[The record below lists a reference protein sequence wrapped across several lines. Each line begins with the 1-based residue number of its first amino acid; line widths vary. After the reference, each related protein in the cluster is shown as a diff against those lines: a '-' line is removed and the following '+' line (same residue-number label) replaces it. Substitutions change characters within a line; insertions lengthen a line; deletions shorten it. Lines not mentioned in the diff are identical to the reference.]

1 MSPAVS
7 GPSCQLRKLT
17 FLKQDSQ
24 KQFPRRR
31 KMRSGSEL
39 SAKAVQTKTLSQLPA
54 RWRGKTTGKSS
65 RPPSWIQALKSLSVT
80 VTDLFYDDWEYEE
93 KIRISKGQSHKIRKM
108 LHYGNWYPNKRHV
121 MLCKGY
127 CRHRTVYSF
136 FKRLRIS
143 I

>member
-7 GPSCQLRKLT
+7 GPRSQPRRAA
-17 FLKQDSQ
+17 FLKQLSQ
-24 KQFPRRR
+24 NKL
-31 KMRSGSEL
+31 RSGSEL
-39 SAKAVQTKTLSQLPA
+39 SAKAVQTKTLSQLLPPA
-54 RWRGKTTGKSS
+54 QWWGKTTGISS

-80 VTDLFYDDWEYEE
+80 VTDLFYDDWEYDK
-93 KIRISKGQSHKIRKM
+93 KIRISLGQSHKIRKM
-108 LHYGNWYPNKRHV
+108 LHNGNWYPNKRHV

-136 FKRLRIS
+136 FNRLCIS